1 MSAIT
6 YREAADR
13 YGDMPNPRWIYCHA
27 ELNKRPTLC
36 EYIYWLAERQG
47 EFMRRQSGAWL
58 KWSDMVAEL
67 GPAIQ
72 LRFNAYLEERLNR
85 LRSENLSRHPDAAM

>member
-1 MSAIT
+1 MTIP
-6 YREAADR
+6 YNQAAAQ

-27 ELNKRPTLC
+27 ELGRKPTLI
-36 EYIYWLAERQG
+36 EYIYWLGERQR
-47 EFMRRQSGAWL
+47 EFAKQSGDWP

-72 LRFNAYLEERLNR
+72 LRFNTYLEERLNR
-85 LRSENLSRHPDAAM
+85 LKSERVSGHPNTAL